1 MPAFIFTYRKAAGY
15 TRTPQTLAAWQAWF
29 ARLGGQF
36 TDTGRPVVAHTV
48 LGTCDPDRTEPG
60 GYTLI
65 QADDL
70 EAATAI
76 AKGCPH
82 LKHGGGVEVG
92 ELGEV
97 TANRSA
103 AG

>member
-29 ARLGGQF
+29 GGIGGQL
-36 TDTGRPVVAHTV
+36 TDTGKPVVAHTV
-48 LGTCDPDRTEPG
+48 LGTCDPNRTEPG
-60 GYTLI
+60 GYSVI

-82 LKHGGGVEVG
+82 LERGGGVEVG

-97 TANRSA
+97 PSSTP
-103 AG
+103 AGG